1 MLLWEDAVA
10 LQHPGK
16 RRAKIRQPQ
25 EQELSQEDLNAKRC
39 TKFVKEGQYRKA
51 AQALTSAGLAQD
63 CPATVAALREL
74 HPQLERTA
82 PSLEEPNAPPLQ
94 FMSDQVIQAVKSFQA
109 GTAPG
114 PSGLRAQH

>member
-63 CPATVAALREL
+63 CPATVAALRKL

-109 GTAPG
+109 GTAP
-114 PSGLRAQH
+114 